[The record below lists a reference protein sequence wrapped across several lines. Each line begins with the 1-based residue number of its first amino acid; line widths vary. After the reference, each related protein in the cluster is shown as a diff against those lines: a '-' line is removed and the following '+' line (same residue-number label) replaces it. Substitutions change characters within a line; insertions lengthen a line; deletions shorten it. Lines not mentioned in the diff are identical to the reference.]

1 MSISANAL
9 TVHPMVPLERAV
21 KLLKVG
27 HSELEQKLV
36 SAEIIGEQRSNGN
49 AHGQK
54 NSWFIY
60 ASEFDKL
67 LNDQLADYEKRISTT
82 GLEQLF
88 EKELSQ
94 VEILE
99 AKVAELVAE
108 IADLSAEIEYLRAQ
122 TTAPN
127 MAKVS
132 PLSRLW
138 QRAAKLCRSKPD

>member
-1 MSISANAL
+1 MSNSANAL
-9 TVHPMVPLERAV
+9 TVHPMVPLDKAV

-36 SAEIIGEQRSNGN
+36 SAEIIGEKRSDGN

-67 LNDQLADYEKRISTT
+67 LNDQLADYEKRITT
-82 GLEQLF
+82 SGLEQLF

-94 VEILE
+94 VQILE
-99 AKVAELVAE
+99 AKIAE
-108 IADLSAEIEYLRAQ
+108 LSAEIEHLRRQ
-122 TTAPN
+122 IPPPN
-127 MAKVS
+127 TVKVS
-132 PLSRLW
+132 PLSRWW
-138 QRAAKLCRSKPD
+138 QKAARLCKGKPD